1 MNESDFRIEVE
12 RDHLVIT
19 LIKKKSLRAIDSKMR
34 NLVSDVKTINA
45 EKEKI
50 FLMLIIFEI
59 NILNKWVQKNDLNDD
74 LLLAT
79 TEFKYSNDE
88 KIFDWLKHSI
98 FIVERLR

>member
-59 NILNKWVQKNDLNDD
+59 NILNK
-74 LLLAT
+74 
-79 TEFKYSNDE
+79 
-88 KIFDWLKHSI
+88 
-98 FIVERLR
+98 